1 MTLHLVSSN
10 LVPMTNQREF
20 DVIVWGATGFTGRLV
35 AEYLAERYGAESN
48 TRWAMAGRNVGKL
61 GEVAEAIGAGA
72 VPLITADAADAKSLG
87 EMARRTKAIITTVGP
102 YQKYGEPL
110 VEACAAAGTD
120 YVDLCGE
127 PPFMRRMFDQY
138 SDEAKASGARI
149 VHSCGFDSI
158 PFDLGVYF
166 VQGLARE
173 KFGKPAADV
182 KARVL
187 AMRGGASGG
196 TIASALATIE
206 NIGDADVRRVMRDI
220 YSLAPDETAVRPRQP
235 DMNTPHYD
243 RDAKKW
249 VALFVMA
256 AINARN
262 VHRSNMLM
270 DYAYGEDFRYSEMMA
285 APNAPA
291 AFAITGGMGAGAGA
305 LLFPPTRAL
314 LKNTVLP
321 KPGDG
326 PSARQRE
333 TGFYKILFVAK
344 NDGGESV
351 SAIVKGDRDP
361 GYGSTSKM
369 IAESALCLAFDVS
382 REETPGGVWTAAA
395 AMGDKLIAR
404 LEANAGLSFEAA

>member
-1 MTLHLVSSN
+1 MTSN
-10 LVPMTNQREF
+10 REF
-20 DVIVWGATGFTGRLV
+20 DVIVWGATGFTGRLA
-35 AEYLAERYGAESN
+35 AEYLNARHPADGN
-48 TRWAMAGRNVGKL
+48 VRWAMAGRNAGKL

-72 VPLITADAADAKSLG
+72 IPLVTADADDAKSLG

-102 YQKYGEPL
+102 YQKYGAPL

-120 YVDLCGE
+120 YADLSGE
-127 PPFMRRMFDQY
+127 PPFMRRMIDQY
-138 SDEAKASGARI
+138 SEQAKETGARI

-158 PFDLGVYF
+158 PFDLGVFY
-166 VQGLARE
+166 VQQLARE
-173 KFGKPAADV
+173 QFGAPARNV
-182 KARVL
+182 RCRVL

-196 TIASALATIE
+196 TVASALATIE
-206 NIGDADVRRVMRDI
+206 NIGDPFVRRTMRDI
-220 YSLAPDETAVRPRQP
+220 YSLAPDDDAKRPRQP
-235 DMNTPHYD
+235 DMNRPHYD
-243 RDAKKW
+243 RDAGKW
-249 VALFVMA
+249 VAPFVMA

-262 VHRSNMLM
+262 IHRSNMLM

-291 AFAITGGMGAGAGA
+291 AFAIAGGMGAGAGA
-305 LLFPPTRAL
+305 LLFPPSRAL

-333 TGFYKILFVAK
+333 AGFYKILFVAK
-344 NDGGESV
+344 NDNGDTV
-351 SAIVKGDRDP
+351 KAIVKGDRDP

-395 AMGDKLIAR
+395 AMGEKLIAR
-404 LEANAGLSFEAA
+404 LEENAGLSFEPA

>member
-1 MTLHLVSSN
+1 
-10 LVPMTNQREF
+10 MTNNSEF
-20 DVIVWGATGFTGRLV
+20 DVIVWGATGFTGRL
-35 AEYLAERYGAESN
+35 AADYLNERHPAGGN
-48 TRWAMAGRNVGKL
+48 VRWAMAGRNAGKL

-72 VPLITADAADAKSLG
+72 IPLVVADADDPKSLG

-102 YQKYGEPL
+102 YQKYGAPL

-120 YVDLCGE
+120 YVDLSGE
-127 PPFMRRMFDQY
+127 PPFMRAMIDQY
-138 SDEAKASGARI
+138 SDEARASGARI

-158 PFDLGVYF
+158 PFDLGVYY
-166 VQGLARE
+166 VQGLAKE
-173 KFGKPAADV
+173 KFGNPAREV
-182 KARVL
+182 KGRVL
-187 AMRGGASGG
+187 AMKGGASGG
-196 TIASALATIE
+196 TVASALATME
-206 NIGDADVRRVMRDI
+206 NIGDPFVRRTMRDI
-220 YSLAPDETAVRPRQP
+220 YSLAPDDEADRPRQP
-235 DMNTPHYD
+235 DVNTPHYD
-243 RDAKKW
+243 RDAGKW
-249 VALFVMA
+249 VAPFIMA

-291 AFAITGGMGAGAGA
+291 AFAIAGGMGAGAGA

-326 PSARQRE
+326 PSERQRE

-344 NDGGESV
+344 TGEGETV
-351 SAIVKGDRDP
+351 KAIVRGDRDP

-404 LEANAGLSFEAA
+404 LEENAGLTFEPA

>member
-1 MTLHLVSSN
+1 
-10 LVPMTNQREF
+10 MTNEREF

-35 AEYLAERYGAESN
+35 AEYLNERHPAGGN
-48 TRWAMAGRNVGKL
+48 VRWAMGGRNAGKL
-61 GEVAEAIGAGA
+61 GEVAEAIGAGGA
-72 VPLITADAADAKSLG
+72 PIVTGDADDPKSLG
-87 EMARRTKAIITTVGP
+87 EMARRAKAIITTVGP

-110 VEACAAAGTD
+110 VAACAAAGTD
-120 YVDLCGE
+120 YVDLSGE
-127 PPFMRRMFDQY
+127 PPFMRRMIDQY
-138 SDEAKASGARI
+138 SDEARASGARI

-158 PFDLGVYF
+158 PFDLGVYY
-166 VQGLARE
+166 VQKLARE
-173 KFGKPAADV
+173 KFGAPAPEV
-182 KARVL
+182 KGRVL

-206 NIGDADVRRVMRDI
+206 NIGDPFVRRTMRDI
-220 YSLAPDETAVRPRQP
+220 FSLAPDDGASRPRQP

-243 RDAKKW
+243 RDARKW
-249 VALFVMA
+249 VAPFVMA

-270 DYAYGEDFRYSEMMA
+270 NYAYGEDFRYSEMMA
-285 APNAPA
+285 APNGPA
-291 AFAITGGMGAGAGA
+291 AFAIAGGMGAGAGA
-305 LLFPPTRAL
+305 LIFPPTRAL

-326 PSARQRE
+326 PSKRQRE

-344 NDGGESV
+344 TRDGETV
-351 SAIVKGDRDP
+351 KAIVEGDRDP

-404 LEANAGLSFEAA
+404 LEENAGLSFEPA